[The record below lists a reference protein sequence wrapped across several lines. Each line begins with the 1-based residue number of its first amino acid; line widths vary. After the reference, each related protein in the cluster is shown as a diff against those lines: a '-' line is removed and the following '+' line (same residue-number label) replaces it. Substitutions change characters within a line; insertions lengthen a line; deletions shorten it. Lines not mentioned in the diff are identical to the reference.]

1 MKKHI
6 CAIALILLST
16 AACATTTA
24 PRPQFPDVQLPAGLT
39 YQPDR
44 SVVIESP
51 SVKAAQL
58 VYRGRLEPLSLGD
71 AMRARLESNG
81 WRPLSRTSGAA
92 ADGMRQVYE
101 KDGHALEIHIYEGW
115 WFTYLTVSAA
125 ETLQQIAGGA
135 ASAPA
140 PNVAAV
146 QDQERVTRPAA
157 ASLDASATP
166 AAPAPRDQSVRSD
179 ATFTDKVKHFF
190 TNLFS
195 W

>member
-1 MKKHI
+1 MKKQI
-6 CAIALILLST
+6 CAIAVLLLST

-24 PRPQFPDVQLPAGLT
+24 PRPQFPDITLPTGLT

-58 VYRGRLEPLSLGD
+58 VYRGRLEPQSLGD
-71 AMRARLESNG
+71 AMRARLESSG
-81 WRPLSRTSGAA
+81 WRPLSRTSAA
-92 ADGMRQVYE
+92 ADGTRQVYE
-101 KDGHALEIHIYEGW
+101 KEGHALEIHIYEGW

-125 ETLQQIAGGA
+125 ETLQQATAGT
-135 ASAPA
+135 ASIPAPA
-140 PNVAAV
+140 VGAV
-146 QDQERVTRPAA
+146 QDQERVTRPAT

-166 AAPAPRDQSVRSD
+166 AAPAMRDQAARSD
-179 ATFTDKVKHFF
+179 PSFTDRVKHFF